1 MSLEKTRT
9 GRDGHGRPNGQK
21 ILGLSVRAKIN
32 LGKKHFPDAY
42 LAISSFRRFL
52 RRVPSTSQLHHIMD
66 PPEIPNPVQSYTW
79 KLRGSKNKV
88 QHMLMRIGTYQRSL
102 QEGMEV
108 VLYIISIKNNVH
120 IFSATRY
127 PRVRRIRKHVSTK
140 SRNIFP
146 VKFKSRTLFSAK
158 SKS

>member
-1 MSLEKTRT
+1 MDMGVNGHGHQRT

-66 PPEIPNPVQSYTW
+66 PPEIPNPVQV
-79 KLRGSKNKV
+79 SKFSSFLLN
-88 QHMLMRIGTYQRSL
+88 
-102 QEGMEV
+102 
-108 VLYIISIKNNVH
+108 SIWV
-120 IFSATRY
+120 FDYS
-127 PRVRRIRKHVSTK
+127 IR
-140 SRNIFP
+140 NDFLL
-146 VKFKSRTLFSAK
+146 LFFAY
-158 SKS
+158 